1 MGTEMETREDIALEF
16 GPKLARL
23 QWEGD
28 GYRDGRTFRS
38 RGIVFVGDPYGPA
51 L

>member
-1 MGTEMETREDIALEF
+1 METREDIALEF